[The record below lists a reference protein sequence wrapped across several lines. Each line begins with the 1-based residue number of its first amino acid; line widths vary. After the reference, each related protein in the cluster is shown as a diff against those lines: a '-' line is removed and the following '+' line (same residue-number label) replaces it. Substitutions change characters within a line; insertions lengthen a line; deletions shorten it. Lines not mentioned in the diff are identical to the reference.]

1 MTNMA
6 RRVVVAVVAI
16 PIILYLCYVGGY
28 PFCALIVVVSSVALA
43 EFYALF
49 ERKGASPVKALGIIV
64 GILIVCTF
72 FYGEIFEQ
80 VVPLLQQLNPEI
92 RSPSQLQWLLIVLVV
107 FVLTSLL
114 IELFRGKSSP
124 LLNLS
129 ATLFG
134 VLYISL
140 SLGTLIGIRE
150 LFFKDF
156 PLPRF
161 LPLAGA
167 QSAEATRELSYRSGG
182 YTVISILACIWICD
196 TAAQFVGLKYGK
208 HKLFPRVSPNKSWEG
223 AVSGFVA
230 AIATALLAKYIVLPF
245 FSVGES
251 LVIGVVVGVFGQ
263 LGDLAESLLKRD
275 AGVKDSSQ
283 IIPGH
288 GGMLDRFD
296 SLLFVSPILYLYFDF
311 VVF

>member
-1 MTNMA
+1 MA
-6 RRVVVAVVAI
+6 TRVAVAVVAVPLI
-16 PIILYLCYVGGY
+16 VYLSYVGGA
-28 PFCALIVVVSSVALA
+28 PFCLLIILISSIALA
-43 EFYALF
+43 EFYGLSR
-49 ERKGASPVKALGIIV
+49 RKGASPLSALGIIA
-64 GILIVCTF
+64 GIVIISTF
-72 FYGEIFEQ
+72 FYGEIFRQ
-80 VVPLLQQLNPEI
+80 LIPLLQRLSPEI
-92 RSPSQLQWLLIVLVV
+92 RTPSQLQWLLIVLIC
-107 FVLTSLL
+107 FVLISFL

-124 LLNLS
+124 LLNLTS
-129 ATLFG
+129 TVFG
-134 VLYISL
+134 VLYVSV
-140 SLGTLIGIRE
+140 SLGTLVGIRE
-150 LFFKDF
+150 LFLEDF

-161 LPLAGA
+161 LSIAGT
-167 QSAEATRELSYRSGG
+167 QSIEATRELTYRWGG

-223 AVSGFVA
+223 AISGFIA
-230 AIATALLAKYIVLPF
+230 AVATALLAQYTVLPF
-245 FSVGES
+245 FTVGEC
-251 LVIGVVVGVFGQ
+251 LVIGAVVGAFGQ

-275 AGVKDSSQ
+275 ARVKDSSQ

>member
-1 MTNMA
+1 MTNMVT
-6 RRVVVAVVAI
+6 RVVVAVAAI
-16 PIILYLCYVGGY
+16 PIILYLTLVGGY
-28 PFCALIVVVSSVALA
+28 PFCALVLVISSVALA
-43 EFYALF
+43 EFYTLS
-49 ERKGASPVKALGIIV
+49 ERKGASPLKALGIIV
-64 GILIVCTF
+64 GILIVSTF
-72 FYGEIFEQ
+72 LYGEIFEQ
-80 VVPLLQQLNPEI
+80 VVPLLQQLDPGI
-92 RSPSQLQWLLIVLVV
+92 RSPSQLQWLLIVLVA

-114 IELFRGKSSP
+114 VELFRGKSSP
-124 LLNLS
+124 LLSLS
-129 ATLFG
+129 TTVFG
-134 VLYISL
+134 VLYISV
-140 SLGTLIGIRE
+140 SLGTLVGIRE
-150 LFFKDF
+150 LFLKDF

-161 LPLAGA
+161 LSLAAA
-167 QSAEATRELSYRSGG
+167 QSSEATREISYRWGG

-223 AVSGFVA
+223 AASGFVA
-230 AIATALLAKYIVLPF
+230 AIAAALLAKYIVLPF
-245 FSVGES
+245 FTVGES
-251 LVIGVVVGVFGQ
+251 LVIGFVVGAFGQ
-263 LGDLAESLLKRD
+263 VGDLAESLLKRD